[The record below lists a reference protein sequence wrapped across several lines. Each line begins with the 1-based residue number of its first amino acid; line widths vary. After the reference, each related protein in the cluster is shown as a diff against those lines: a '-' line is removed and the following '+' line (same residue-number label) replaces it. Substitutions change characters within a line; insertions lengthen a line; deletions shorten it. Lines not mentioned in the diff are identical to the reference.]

1 MSVITVE
8 FDNKLEKS
16 KIIMPLLSSSY
27 KEAGENYYDSN
38 LTDKAQTSV
47 FGIQAPLIQIGTT
60 IIDFDSVH
68 YFSLKSTGKLPE
80 LVMTVEDKYSIIA
93 NINNPTSDNEVRVQ
107 ILPRFDNAYKKID
120 LTFYISNIQVT
131 GNLIRLVCV
140 YKIPK
145 LISSQLKSYGEID
158 TYSLFK
164 SVALETDLGFATN
177 ISKLNDLR
185 YVYCDNKSLLDMM
198 NDEIQ
203 YANGTEHIID
213 WWIDFWDNINLVDV
227 KERYESIDSNE
238 DMLIWIAG
246 QINETTADRPVQAI
260 QTPAVVNNLPHFNN
274 SELYVKSY
282 SINTK
287 SGSNVSKGTDK
298 VYGIYNENDK
308 EHFDYL
314 IQYGDVKDD
323 IFTKYDYIGENYSDY
338 NYLLAKQLRDAF
350 IQKMFTE
357 TVDISLQ
364 SPLLGLMRGHKLN
377 FIRYLNDDF
386 LEGKISNLE
395 KAGVID
401 RNVESNIPLQ
411 EYELESAGTGKFRID
426 KCISA
431 QYLILGVNITFSNNK
446 WDYILNLGKPAITKV
461 SILNNEQ

>member
-1 MSVITVE
+1 MSIITVE

-27 KEAGENYYDSN
+27 KEAGENYHDSN

-164 SVALETDLGFATN
+164 NVAMETDLGFATN

-203 YANGTEHIID
+203 YANSTEHIID

-227 KERYESIDSNE
+227 KERYESIDRNE

-246 QINETTADRPVQAI
+246 QINETTVDRPVQAI

-350 IQKMFTE
+350 IQKMFIE

-411 EYELESAGTGKFRID
+411 EYELDSDGTGKFRID

-446 WDYILNLGKPAITKV
+446 WDYILNLGKPAISKV